1 MSIMPCPGCGVP
13 AEITERFIL
22 ASTDGPITHVA
33 VCCVDGHH
41 YRMEADRLPADRSQ
55 PPAPRPPAPRPPAP
69 RPPQDGPRP
78 ESVMS
83 GTPAGTSAAPGGAR
97 PRPAPRRLRSRLGPG
112 RLRAM
117 LGPGHLP
124 HTFPLCIHCLANPAG
139 FWVSGTGSN
148 VVRRPWCL
156 SCCQDLDRERCD
168 MTPFGG

>member
-1 MSIMPCPGCGVP
+1 
-13 AEITERFIL
+13 
-22 ASTDGPITHVA
+22 
-33 VCCVDGHH
+33 
-41 YRMEADRLPADRSQ
+41 
-55 PPAPRPPAPRPPAP
+55 
-69 RPPQDGPRP
+69 
-78 ESVMS
+78 MS

-97 PRPAPRRLRSRLGPG
+97 PRPASRRLRSRLGPG

-117 LGPGHLP
+117 LGPGQLP

-139 FWVSGTGSN
+139 FWVSGAGSN